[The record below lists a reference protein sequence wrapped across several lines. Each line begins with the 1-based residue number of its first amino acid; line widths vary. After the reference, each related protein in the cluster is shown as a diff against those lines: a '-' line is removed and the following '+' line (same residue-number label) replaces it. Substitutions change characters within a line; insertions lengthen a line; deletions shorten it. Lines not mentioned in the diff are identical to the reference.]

1 LDGYVQTTDA
11 CYGVGYVMGGLI
23 VRTQE
28 NVVLVISCWDGVYQ
42 MDSNDALSHSHGY
55 LDLHRVS
62 EQEACCTSFYI

>member
-11 CYGVGYVMGGLI
+11 SYGVGYVMGGLI

-42 MDSNDALSHSHGY
+42 MDSNDA
-55 LDLHRVS
+55 
-62 EQEACCTSFYI
+62 